1 MWGTALLGGSM
12 TAGQGEHG
20 LARDVLCTARVWDS
34 GEQGVEPL
42 WERTVCTDS
51 SPWEWL
57 PSGAAGGPVVGS
69 DG

>member
-1 MWGTALLGGSM
+1 M
-12 TAGQGEHG
+12 TAGQGERG

-42 WERTVCTDS
+42 WERTVCIDS
-51 SPWEWL
+51 LPWEWL
-57 PSGAAGGPVVGS
+57 PFGAAGGPVVDS